1 MKKFSPRSCPP
12 EILPPLLLMSL
23 WLDLLTQFRGP
34 IGYLRGGPAH
44 TEPTAVA
51 SLAMLAWDPARY
63 QEQLA
68 RNAVWLAARQQPDG
82 SVAPNEQ
89 LAEPGWGSS
98 WALLEL
104 AAWQSLLPLVAIDK
118 SISSAKA
125 LAWLLATSGVALPR
139 SPSMGHDSTLLGW
152 PWVVSTHT
160 WLEPTCLAVMAL
172 QAHGYATHP
181 RCVEGI
187 RVIKDRL
194 LPRGGANYGNTFV
207 LGQQLL
213 PHLQPT
219 GLALMALAGT
229 ADENGRQAA
238 ARDYLLRELPALPG
252 AASLAYGLL
261 GLQAQGVELPEASSL
276 LQAAAARVLRRDT
289 SPYRLALLCWAAWA
303 IEQEPGTIWPGN
315 ILRAAPAK
323 VLS

>member
-1 MKKFSPRSCPP
+1 
-12 EILPPLLLMSL
+12 MSR

-34 IGYLRGGPAH
+34 IGYLRGGMAH
-44 TEPTAVA
+44 TEPTAIA
-51 SLAMLAWDPARY
+51 SLAMLAWNPEAY
-63 QEQLA
+63 KTELSTNGA
-68 RNAVWLAARQQPDG
+68 WIAARQQPDG
-82 SVAPNEQ
+82 SAAPNVQ
-89 LAEPGWGSS
+89 LTEPGWGTS

-104 AAWQSLLPLVAIDK
+104 AARSSLLPSIATK
-118 SISSAKA
+118 SFNAQHG
-125 LAWLLATSGVALPR
+125 LAWLLSISGVALDR

-172 QAHGYATHP
+172 KAHGYAAHP

-187 RVIKDRL
+187 RVIQDRL
-194 LPRGGANYGNTFV
+194 LPRGGANYGNTLV

-213 PHLQPT
+213 PHLQPS

-229 ADENGRQAA
+229 EDKTGLQAR
-238 ARDYLLRELPALPG
+238 ARDYLLRELPLLPG
-252 AASLAYGLL
+252 AASLAYGIL
-261 GLQAQGVELPEASSL
+261 GLHAQGYELPKGKSL
-276 LQAAAARVLRRDT
+276 LEAAAARVLRRDT

-303 IEQEPGTIWPGN
+303 IEQEPGTIWPGK
-315 ILRAAPAK
+315 ILPHPEQVE

>member
-1 MKKFSPRSCPP
+1 
-12 EILPPLLLMSL
+12 MSL
-23 WLDLLTQFRGP
+23 WFDLLSQFRGP
-34 IGYLRGGPAH
+34 TGYLRGGAAH
-44 TEPTAVA
+44 TEPTAVV

-63 QEQLA
+63 QEQIA
-68 RNAVWLAARQQPDG
+68 RHAAWLAERQQADG

-89 LAEPGWGSS
+89 LAEPGWGTS

-104 AAWQSLLPLVAIDK
+104 AARRARINQTPAAAK
-118 SISSAKA
+118 SINSSKA
-125 LAWLLATSGVALPR
+125 LAWLLSISGVTMER

-160 WLEPTCLAVMAL
+160 WLEPTCLAVLAL
-172 QAHGYATHP
+172 KAHGAAAHP

-187 RVIKDRL
+187 RVVKDRL
-194 LPRGGANYGNTFV
+194 LPRGGANYGNTLV

-229 ADENGRQAA
+229 SDESGLQAK
-238 ARDYLLRELPALPG
+238 ARDYLLRELPLLAG
-252 AASLAYGLL
+252 AASLAYGIL
-261 GLQAQGVELPEASSL
+261 GLHAQGHELPEARSL

-303 IEQEPGTIWPGN
+303 IEQPLGTIWPGN
-315 ILRAAPAK
+315 ILRTSP
-323 VLS
+323 VEVTS